1 MCLTILW
8 HWRLKS
14 YANGATFEDFIWGD
28 IRSTCFH
35 EIVIVLFYA
44 TKRELNVCVPFI
56 IDLAPRSLQHANDDD
71 ALFNQYIQDA
81 LGGFIFVLTEDGQC
95 LYISSNV
102 TENLGLQQV
111 LAMNCPRPVESRYSY
126 IEATYNPLTPV
137 IQYIVKQIFNFQL
150 KVCLSTYNPSVE
162 TRRWRDN
169 DIVPVRCFLP
179 SK

>member
-1 MCLTILW
+1 MRTLATNPLN
-8 HWRLKS
+8 
-14 YANGATFEDFIWGD
+14 AN
-28 IRSTCFH
+28 
-35 EIVIVLFYA
+35 IVIVLFCA

-111 LAMNCPRPVESRYSY
+111 LAMNCQRPVESRYSY
-126 IEATYNPLTPV
+126 IEATYNPLTLV
-137 IQYIVKQIFNFQL
+137 IQLRF
-150 KVCLSTYNPSVE
+150 
-162 TRRWRDN
+162 
-169 DIVPVRCFLP
+169 VR
-179 SK
+179 S